1 MAKKS
6 QELRQKA
13 KTLYTNMKD
22 LYGKETL
29 TAEDDVKFDDWN
41 KEYEKLMADANK
53 FEAFELKEI
62 EESNENREIEKGLK
76 KGDLTPEKRK
86 ECENLALK
94 EYVLTGSVS
103 PELRSFMAP
112 AKGEK
117 DDNKMIDAAY
127 KELGITRAAQQS
139 TSDGSGGYTIAT
151 GFQRELEKAMLQFG
165 GMLQVSRMW
174 KTNKGN
180 VVDWPKVNDT
190 ANRAYLIGEAVNA
203 ETSAVKVTDANQQ
216 FEAYKITSGLL
227 RLSSEIIEDSEFDI
241 IGEVNGFLSERMGR
255 GINYYTTLAD
265 GSSKPKGITVAASH
279 GNNTA
284 NDTALA
290 PSDFVNLEHEVD
302 PAYRVGA
309 NWMFHDNV
317 LSAIKKIS
325 LTSTVGFPFW
335 VPSFAAGAPATILGY
350 PYVIN
355 QDMFAYVDGAA
366 SANDNQKVALFG
378 QFKKYIIRTVNNMRL
393 VRLNERFGDTDEV
406 GLVAFWRID
415 GDLLDAGTHP
425 VKYMRSSAT

>member
-6 QELRQKA
+6 QELRKKA
-13 KTLYTNMKD
+13 EVLYRNMKD

-29 TAEDDVKFDDWN
+29 TAEDDTKFDEWN
-41 KEYEKLMADANK
+41 KDYEKLMADAAK

-62 EESNENREIEKGLK
+62 EEGNENREIEKGLK
-76 KGDLTPEKRK
+76 KGDMTPEKRK

-103 PELRSFMAP
+103 QELRSFMAP
-112 AKGEK
+112 AQKEA
-117 DDNKMIDAAY
+117 DDNKLINQAY
-127 KELGITRAAQQS
+127 KELGIVRAAQQS
-139 TSDGSGGYTIAT
+139 TTDGSGGYTIAT
-151 GFQRELEKAMLQFG
+151 GFQKELEVAMKAYG
-165 GMLQVSRMW
+165 GMLQVSRLW
-174 KTNKGN
+174 KTAKGN

-241 IGEVNGFLSERMGR
+241 VGEINAFLSERMGR

-265 GSSKPKGITVAASH
+265 GSTKPKGITIAAAH

-290 PSDFVNLEHEVD
+290 ANDFISLEHEID

-309 NWMFHDNV
+309 TWMFHDNV
-317 LSAIKKIS
+317 LQAIKKVS
-325 LTSTVGFPFW
+325 LAATVGYPFW
-335 VPSFAAGAPATILGY
+335 TPSFAASSPSTILGY

-355 QDMFAYVDGAA
+355 QDMFAYQDGAA

-378 QFKKYIIRTVNNMRL
+378 NFKKYVIRTVNNMRL
-393 VRLNERFGDTDEV
+393 VRLNERFGDTDEI

-425 VKYMRSSAT
+425 VKYMRASAT